1 MKLIKSR
8 ENPLIKEIRNLIE
21 EKEKRKVFLLESR
34 KLVEEALK
42 SEVDIRFILITER
55 FLRENR
61 DFIEELKKFEILVVN
76 EKIERSLSTL
86 ETPQGIL
93 AIAFYEKRELKP
105 LKSDSVVL
113 YLYKIKDPGNLG
125 TIFRSAEALGVERV
139 YLSPDSCSP
148 FNTKVV
154 RASAGSC
161 LRVRFFENVK
171 FDVLLKEIRE
181 NNGKIY
187 STSPRGGIPPWE
199 IELRRICCLVI
210 GSEPEGVPPD
220 IYSLS
225 DTTISIPQL
234 GGESLNVAVSTSII
248 LYEILKKRS
257 GVIEAIF

>member
-1 MKLIKSR
+1 MKLIKSK
-8 ENPLIKEIRNLIE
+8 ENPLIKEIKNLIE
-21 EKEKRKVFLLESR
+21 EKEKRKIFLLESR

-42 SEVDIRFILITER
+42 SEVEIRFILITER

-61 DFIEELKKFEILVVN
+61 NFIEELKKFEIVVVD
-76 EKIERSLSTL
+76 EKIEKSLSTV

-93 AIAFYEKRELKP
+93 AIAFHGKRELKP
-105 LKSDSVVL
+105 LKSDTVVL

-125 TIFRSAEALGVERV
+125 TIFRSAEALGVERF

-161 LRVRFFENVK
+161 LRVSFFENVK
-171 FDVLLKEIRE
+171 FDALLEEIRE
-181 NNGKIY
+181 KNGKIY
-187 STSPRGGIPPWE
+187 TTSPRGGIPPWE
-199 IELRRICCLVI
+199 IEWTGICCLVI
-210 GSEPEGVPPD
+210 GSEPEGVPSN

-225 DTTISIPQL
+225 HAIISIPQL

-248 LYEILKKRS
+248 LYEIFKKKM
-257 GVIEAIF
+257 GF